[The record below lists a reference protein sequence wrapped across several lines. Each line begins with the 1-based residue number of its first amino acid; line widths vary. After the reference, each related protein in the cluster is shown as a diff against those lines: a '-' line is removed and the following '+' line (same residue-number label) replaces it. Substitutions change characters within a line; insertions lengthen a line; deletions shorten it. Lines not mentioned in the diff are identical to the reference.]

1 MNVKYLFDYIEECKS
16 KNVVASWQGLKNYY
30 EKMKGRY

>member
-1 MNVKYLFDYIEECKS
+1 MNVKYLFDYVELCKS

-30 EKMKGRY
+30 KNMRGVC

>member
-1 MNVKYLFDYIEECKS
+1 MNVKYLFDYVELCKS

-30 EKMKGRY
+30 EKF